1 MRKKTNTKKP
11 AVYMFT
17 PEEVEHFRAAL
28 SGFDCLVMQGEDGIH
43 VMTGDPYKE
52 SCRVGHVVIQKD
64 AKAADRF
71 IDDDNFTV
79 PVIEH
84 VVVLDVSR
92 NNGNSYPFLDAT
104 EGSTILSFV
113 IEILC
118 GEEMSEID
126 LRAKSAEKLVR
137 EYVVDLIEGNDINTW
152 WLDDFKLLL
161 RYRVIDPTRLQKEL
175 AVAGERERAAMEKRI
190 AGSVSLIEQL
200 IASTKKKKK

>member
-11 AVYMFT
+11 AVCMFT
-17 PEEVEHFRAAL
+17 PEEVEHFRSAL
-28 SGFDCLVMQGEDGIH
+28 SSFDVLVMQGEAGIN
-43 VMTGDPYKE
+43 VMTGVTG
-52 SCRVGHVVIQKD
+52 SSRVGHVVIQKD

-71 IDDDNFTV
+71 IDDDNYTV

-137 EYVVDLIEGNDINTW
+137 EYVVDLIEGNNINTW
-152 WLDDFKLLL
+152 WMDDFKLLL
-161 RYRVIDPTRLQKEL
+161 RFRVIDPTRLQKEL
-175 AVAGERERAAMEKRI
+175 AGARAAMEKRI
-190 AGSVSLIEQL
+190 AGSVSLVEQL
-200 IASTKKKKK
+200 IASTKE